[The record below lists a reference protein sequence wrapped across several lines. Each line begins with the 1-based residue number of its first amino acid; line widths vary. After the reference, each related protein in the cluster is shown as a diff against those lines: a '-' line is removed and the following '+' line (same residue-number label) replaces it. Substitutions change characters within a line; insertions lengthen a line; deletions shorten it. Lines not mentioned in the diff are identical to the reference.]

1 MKTLAIIGSQWGD
14 EGKGKI
20 TDLLSEKCDVVV
32 RYQGGNNAGHTI
44 IVDGKKIVLHLIPS
58 GILHP
63 HSVSLISHGVVFE
76 PEAFQTELKK
86 VIDSGINVTSDNLK
100 ISENVT
106 VITSYNKLLDAARES
121 QGAVKIGTTGK
132 GIGPAYEDKIA
143 RRAIKL
149 KDLFNLE
156 DLKIKLARNL
166 EEKETLFKHRYNT
179 EFPSVADEALRLFNL
194 GKNIAPFMCDTF
206 SYLDQ
211 AIRENKKILFEG
223 AQGILLDIDYGTY
236 PYVTSSSTALGG
248 VYTGAGIPESHIEE
262 VLGITKAYTTR
273 VGEGPFPTELF
284 DNIGEEIQTKGQEF
298 GATTGRK
305 RRCGWLDL
313 PLLKYAVK
321 ASNLTSI
328 ALTKLDILCG
338 IKELKVCVA
347 YEYEGSR
354 IEVAYPGID
363 LTKAVPIYKKM
374 KPFNDN
380 FVDLLSIELE
390 LYIKEIENFLGIP
403 VGIIAFGPER
413 KEIIFRKDYF
423 ENEINPELDLS
434 SWGKQPGVLEGIYPQ
449 VDSLKLS
456 RILSS
461 PTKK

>member
-58 GILHP
+58 GVLHS
-63 HSVSLISHGVVFE
+63 HSVSVIGHGVVFE

-86 VIDSGINVTSDNLK
+86 VFDAGIEVNSNNLK

-106 VITSYNKLLDAARES
+106 VITSYNKILDAARES
-121 QGAVKIGTTGK
+121 QGSVKIGTTGK

-149 KDLFNLE
+149 KDLYNL
-156 DLKIKLARNL
+156 DKLKTILARNL
-166 EEKETLFKHRYNT
+166 EEKETLFKHRYEV
-179 EFPSVADEALRLFNL
+179 EFPSVEEEAQRLFDL

-211 AIRENKKILFEG
+211 AILENKKILFEG
-223 AQGILLDIDYGTY
+223 AQGVLLDIDYGTY
-236 PYVTSSSTALGG
+236 PYVTSSSTSIGG
-248 VYTGAGIPESHIEE
+248 IYTGAGIPESHVEE

-284 DNIGEEIQTKGQEF
+284 DSMGEEIQTKGREV

-313 PLLKYAVK
+313 PLLKYSVK

-328 ALTKLDILCG
+328 ALTKLDILSG
-338 IKELKVCVA
+338 ISDLKVCIA
-347 YEYEGSR
+347 YEYEGKR

-363 LTKAVPIYKKM
+363 LTKAIPIYKSM
-374 KPFNDN
+374 KPFTDN
-380 FVDLLSIELE
+380 FTGALSIELE
-390 LYIKEIENFLGIP
+390 MYIKEIENFLGIP

-413 KEIIFRKDYF
+413 KEIIFRKNYF
-423 ENEINPELDLS
+423 LS
-434 SWGKQPGVLEGIYPQ
+434 DEKN
-449 VDSLKLS
+449 S
-456 RILSS
+456 R
-461 PTKK
+461 TKS

>member
-20 TDLLSEKCDVVV
+20 TDLLSEKCDIVV

-58 GILHP
+58 GVLHP
-63 HSVSLISHGVVFE
+63 HSVAVIGHGVVFE

-86 VIDSGINVTSDNLK
+86 VADAGISVTPKNLK

-106 VITSYNKLLDAARES
+106 VITSYNKLLDSARES
-121 QGAVKIGTTGK
+121 QGTVKIGTTGK
-132 GIGPAYEDKIA
+132 GIGPAYEDKTA
-143 RRAIKL
+143 RCAIKL
-149 KDLFNLE
+149 KDLFDLE
-156 DLKIKLARNL
+156 SLKVKLTRNL
-166 EEKETLFKHRYNT
+166 EEKETLFKHRYNID
-179 EFPSVADEALRLFNL
+179 FPSVNEEAQRLFTL

-206 SYLDQ
+206 SYLDLAIQ
-211 AIRENKKILFEG
+211 AKKKILFEG
-223 AQGILLDIDYGTY
+223 AQGILLDVDYGTY
-236 PYVTSSSTALGG
+236 PFVTSSSTALGG
-248 VYTGAGIPESHIEE
+248 VYTGAGIPESHVEE

-284 DNIGEEIQTKGQEF
+284 DAIGEEIQTKGQEF

-338 IKELKVCVA
+338 IKELKVCIA
-347 YEYEGSR
+347 YEYEGKT
-354 IEVAYPGID
+354 IEIAYPGID
-363 LTKAVPIYKKM
+363 LTKAKPIYKSM
-374 KPFNDN
+374 KPFTDT
-380 FVDLLSIELE
+380 FKGSLSPELE
-390 LYIKEIENFLGIP
+390 VYILEIENFLKIP

-413 KEIIFRKDYF
+413 KEIIFRKNYF
-423 ENEINPELDLS
+423 EN
-434 SWGKQPGVLEGIYPQ
+434 GV
-449 VDSLKLS
+449 
-456 RILSS
+456 
-461 PTKK
+461 

>member
-1 MKTLAIIGSQWGD
+1 MKTLAIIGAQWGD

-63 HSVSLISHGVVFE
+63 HCVSLIGHGVVFD
-76 PEAFQTELKK
+76 PEAFHTELIK
-86 VIDSGINVTSDNLK
+86 VRASGIAVSSANLK

-106 VITSYNKLLDAARES
+106 VITRYNKILDTAREL
-121 QGAVKIGTTGK
+121 QGTVKIGTTGK

-149 KDLFNLE
+149 KDLFDLE
-156 DLKIKLARNL
+156 TLKAKLAQNL
-166 EEKETLFKHRYNT
+166 DEKATLFKHRYNVA
-179 EFPSVADEALRLFNL
+179 FPTVEEEAQRLFEW
-194 GKNIAPFMCDTF
+194 GQFVAPFACDTF
-206 SYLDQ
+206 SFLDSAVIQ
-211 AIRENKKILFEG
+211 KKKILFEG

-248 VYTGAGIPESHIEE
+248 VYTGAGIPESHVQE

-284 DNIGEEIQTKGQEF
+284 DSLGEEIQTKGHEF

-328 ALTKLDILCG
+328 ALTKVDILSTVNT
-338 IKELKVCVA
+338 LKVCVA
-347 YEYEGSR
+347 YKYNGTT
-354 IEVAYPGID
+354 IDCAYPGLD
-363 LTKAVPIYKKM
+363 LYKATPIYKDL
-374 KPFNDN
+374 KPFTDD
-380 FVDLLSIELE
+380 FKGELSPELKA
-390 LYIKEIENFLGIP
+390 YISEIENFLGIP

-413 KEIIFRKDYF
+413 KEILF
-423 ENEINPELDLS
+423 
-434 SWGKQPGVLEGIYPQ
+434 
-449 VDSLKLS
+449 LKSYL
-456 RILSS
+456 
-461 PTKK
+461 